1 MNKTSLVEDIYTL
14 SFKFS
19 YPLDKVRKIIA
30 SYFTYCK
37 EQLKKGYEVNILN
50 LCTLVPLELHARY
63 STTLAYDC
71 LQISKM
77 TGTPYNTVFTI
88 IDEYLTGVYDAM
100 LIDNADINLRGLCTL
115 KVIQDTDS
123 GYTIHGHISKS
134 LANEGIQAR
143 LHTNK
148 YLMHQVRGY

>member
-30 SYFTYCK
+30 SYFNYCK
-37 EQLKKGYEVNILN
+37 DQLKKGYEVNISN
-50 LCTLVPLELHARY
+50 LCTLIPVDLQARY

-71 LQISKM
+71 LQIARQ

-88 IDEYLTGVYDAM
+88 VDEYLSGVYDAM

-115 KVIQDTDS
+115 RIVQDTDS
-123 GYTIHGHISKS
+123 GYTIHGHISKA
-134 LANEGIQAR
+134 LASEGIQAR
-143 LHTNK
+143 LRTNK
-148 YLMHQVRGY
+148 YLMKQVRGY